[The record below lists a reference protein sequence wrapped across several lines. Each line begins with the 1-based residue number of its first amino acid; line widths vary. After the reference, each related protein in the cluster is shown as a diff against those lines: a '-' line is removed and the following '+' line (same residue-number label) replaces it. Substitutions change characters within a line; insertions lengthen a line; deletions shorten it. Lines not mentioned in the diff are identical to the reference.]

1 MVKTRTRILCIE
13 DDRDIATLIV
23 EERVDRGFEVNI
35 AYNGQDGLAAIF
47 HDRPDLV
54 LLDVSL
60 PGMSGF
66 EVLERLAKRVP
77 QFEKPPFILLS
88 ALTDHDTRLRG
99 QQLGADHYVT
109 KPIDFDELE
118 AVIRAHLVPRG
129 M

>member
-1 MVKTRTRILCIE
+1 MVEARTRILCIE
-13 DDRDIATLIV
+13 DDRDIATLIG
-23 EERVDRGFEVNI
+23 EELVDRGFEVNI

-66 EVLERLAKRVP
+66 EVLERLTKPVP

-88 ALTDHDTRLRG
+88 ALTDHNTQLRG
-99 QQLGADHYVT
+99 RQLGADHYVT

-118 AVIRAHLVPRG
+118 AIIRAHLVPRG